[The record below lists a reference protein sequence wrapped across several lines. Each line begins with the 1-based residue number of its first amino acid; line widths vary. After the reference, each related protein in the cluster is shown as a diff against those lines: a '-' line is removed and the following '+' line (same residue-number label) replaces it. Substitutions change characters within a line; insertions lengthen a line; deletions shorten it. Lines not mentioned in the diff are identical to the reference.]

1 MSDRKTTKRRAAH
14 KSKSRSVGS
23 LDVHFG
29 EKLRARSQMLVPKL
43 SQDVLGKALGVLY
56 QQVSKYEKDINR
68 MSTALMMKIAALLK
82 VDVRYFFDDR
92 LDAAKNHKEIKTPAL
107 VEMSV
112 ATHGPRLIEAFLNL
126 KSDKLRGV
134 VADLAQALKK

>member
-14 KSKSRSVGS
+14 KSKSRSGGS

-68 MSTALMMKIAALLK
+68 MSTALMMKIAAFAK
-82 VDVRYFFDDR
+82 GRRPVFFRRSSGRPKEPQGDQDARPRRDVSGNAWPSPHR
-92 LDAAKNHKEIKTPAL
+92 
-107 VEMSV
+107 SV
-112 ATHGPRLIEAFLNL
+112 P
-126 KSDKLRGV
+126 
-134 VADLAQALKK
+134 